1 MATAIG
7 DLVAK
12 LRLDTG
18 PFGRSAKG
26 AVGTMGKL
34 KGAASSL
41 GGALSSVGGRLA
53 AVAGIGGLGFMIK
66 QQFDAIDS
74 TAKLARQV
82 NITVDELMG
91 LRLAA
96 EQTGAGA
103 GSLDAGLGTLSKR
116 LGEAARGGGA
126 ASAALKELGLDA
138 GDLAAMNTGEA
149 FIAIAGAMSTVEG
162 TAKRNAIAANLFSK
176 ANMKLLLTL
185 DAGVEGLQAY
195 QDESLRVNGSMNE
208 MTDGI
213 EAANDAM
220 DKMKK
225 AGIAVFASLAIA
237 VAPFAEA
244 LADELTDG
252 FVSVRTAASDVGKE
266 ISAWET
272 FLDKPI
278 SALDALLEAFIEV
291 RIEITKAR
299 LANTGADVAGL
310 PEDEPAQG
318 VVQNIDRFFDKF
330 ERMVG
335 GTVADIFTGGTAEAS
350 ALNQELSILEEQ
362 LRLAKSASVTTL
374 EEGMAGGLV
383 RDPGVPEPEPA
394 AISVFGGFTPLVGF
408 DPREGVGIGGTAA
421 EEARAI
427 RRGEG
432 ITEEDEEDVGPSG
445 GGPRFAGAM
454 ERGSASAFT
463 TIVNAGKQG
472 HQVAKQQL
480 AVNRQQLAT
489 LKDIARKADPQIV
502 SIPIS

>member
-26 AVGTMGKL
+26 SIGTMGKI

-41 GGALSSVGGRLA
+41 GGALGSLGGRFA
-53 AVAGIGGLGFMIK
+53 ALVGIGGLGFMIK

-138 GDLAAMNTGEA
+138 TDLAAMNTGEA
-149 FIAIAGAMSTVEG
+149 FFEIAGAMSTVEG

-185 DAGVEGLQAY
+185 DAGVDGLQAY
-195 QDESLRVNGSMNE
+195 QDESLRVNGSLNG
-208 MTDGI
+208 MTGGI

-225 AGIAVFASLAIA
+225 AGVAVFASLAIA
-237 VAPFAEA
+237 LAPFAES
-244 LADELTDG
+244 LANELTDG
-252 FVSVRTAASDVGKE
+252 FVSAREAAAGVGE
-266 ISAWET
+266 EMSAWGA
-272 FLDKPI
+272 FLEQPL
-278 SALDALLEAFIEV
+278 SALDALSEAFIEQQ
-291 RIEITKAR
+291 ILITKAQ

-310 PEDEPAQG
+310 PEDRPAEG
-318 VVQNIDRFFDKF
+318 LRGNIRRGLDKF
-330 ERMVG
+330 DRIIG
-335 GTVADIFTGGTAEAS
+335 GTILAFFTGKKDEG
-350 ALNQELSILEEQ
+350 ALRTQLAVQEEQ
-362 LRLAKSASVTTL
+362 LRLTRGQAV
-374 EEGMAGGLV
+374 ERFEGPMADDLA
-383 RDPGVPEPEPA
+383 RAPKPEPEPDA
-394 AISVFGGFTPLVGF
+394 VSGFGGFTPLVGF
-408 DPREGVGIGGTAA
+408 DPREGVGFGGTAA

-432 ITEEDEEDVGPSG
+432 VVEEDAEEDMGPSG

-472 HQVAKQQL
+472 QQVAKQQL
-480 AVNRQQLAT
+480 AVNRLQLST
-489 LKDIARKADPQIV
+489 LKDIARKTDAQTV
-502 SIPIS
+502 SIPQS